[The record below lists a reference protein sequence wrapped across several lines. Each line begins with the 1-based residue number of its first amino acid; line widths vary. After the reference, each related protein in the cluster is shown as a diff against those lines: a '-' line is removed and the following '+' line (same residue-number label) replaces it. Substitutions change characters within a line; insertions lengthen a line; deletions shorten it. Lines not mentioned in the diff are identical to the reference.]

1 MGFMPVGLTLAQLQ
15 QRLRKRELSP
25 VEAVEAY
32 WRQISRVNPKI
43 NAIAVPFEAESRAAA
58 RAAEE
63 ALMRGEGNGALHGI
77 PVTVKDSFDV
87 AGVPTRCG
95 SRFWGLTPAAED
107 ATAVARLRA
116 AGAIVLGKTNC
127 PEFLGNYET
136 DNYITGRTNN
146 PWDLDR
152 TPGGSS
158 GGEAALIAARGSA
171 GGIGSDGGGSIRVP
185 AHFCGV
191 AGLKPTPGRCSAA
204 GHVPTINH
212 PGGLLG
218 VGGPIARTVEDVKI
232 LYEVL
237 AGDDTEDP
245 VSAPVPV
252 DWKGTGE
259 TRIGVME
266 QFYQVPVQSAVREA
280 VAKAAQLLGDA
291 GFGVDEFRP
300 RGIERAPNLWWFF
313 FGILPAPFTR
323 KVIEGRETEAH
334 WTGTEFLKRA
344 LEEKQPTASEVM
356 EKLALRDKM
365 RADLLR
371 QMRNTP
377 VLLMPVCGTVAFRHR
392 ERRYATPE
400 KEISQFEAM
409 MPSTPFNLLG
419 MPGLTVP
426 LSRDADGMPVGVQ
439 LVGRPWEEARL
450 LEAGMVL
457 ERARGAFPSPP
468 LS

>member
-1 MGFMPVGLTLAQLQ
+1 MGLMAVGLTLAQL
-15 QRLRKRELSP
+15 RESLRKRELSP
-25 VEAVEAY
+25 VEVIEAY
-32 WRQISRVNPKI
+32 WRRIGRVNPDI
-43 NAIAVPFEAESRAAA
+43 NGFVMQFEAESRAAA
-58 RAAEE
+58 RVAEE
-63 ALMRGEGNGALHGI
+63 KLMRGEADGPLHGV

-107 ATAVARLRA
+107 ATAVARLRG

-136 DNYITGRTNN
+136 DNYIVGRTNN
-146 PWDLDR
+146 PWDLER

-158 GGEAALIAARGSA
+158 GGEAALIAARCSA

-185 AHFCGV
+185 AHFCGI
-191 AGLKPTPGRCSAA
+191 AGLKPTPGRCSAE
-204 GHVPTINH
+204 GHVPAIDH

-218 VGGPIARTVEDVKI
+218 VGGPMARTVEDVKI

-237 AGDDTEDP
+237 AGNDTDDP
-245 VSAPVPV
+245 FSAPVPV
-252 DWKGTGE
+252 NWKGMEE

-266 QFYQVPVQSAVREA
+266 QFYQVPVQPAVREA
-280 VAKAAQLLGDA
+280 VRKAARLLGDA
-291 GFGVDEFRP
+291 GFAVDEFRP
-300 RGIERAPNLWWFF
+300 KGMERAPNLWWFF

-323 KVIEGRETEAH
+323 KVIEGRDAEAH

-344 LEEKQPTASEVM
+344 LEEKQPTASEVV

-377 VLLMPVCGTVAFRHR
+377 VLLLPVCGTVAFRHR
-392 ERRYATPE
+392 QRRYVTPG

-409 MPSTPFNLLG
+409 MPSTPFNLFG

-426 LSRDADGMPVGVQ
+426 LSRDAEGMPVGVQ

-450 LEAGMVL
+450 LEVGMAL
-457 ERARGAFPSPP
+457 ETARGEFQAPP